1 MKDINSKK
9 KLLVVGVVMVAV
21 LMIGVAVVAVNV
33 GSSPTNH
40 IRLAVVPAQ
49 DVRNYVGLSETL
61 NVSHINQSNIPFALM
76 GLPVAS
82 GIIGYYNVTGDFIN
96 TVLEIYS
103 LELQQGTSARQEFD
117 GFWSEYNGSAMITG
131 GYTPHSNG
139 TYKGFRFFVG
149 SVPYQDAGSTG
160 VSYESVGF
168 SGQYVFIISFT
179 SPGEVGPNPGFP
191 QAEINAMLGA

>member
-1 MKDINSKK
+1 MTHRKR
-9 KLLVVGVVMVAV
+9 LGLVVGVLLVIV
-21 LMIGVAVVAVNV
+21 LMIGVVVVVSNDS
-33 GSSPTNH
+33 SSPLNH

-49 DVRNYVGLSETL
+49 DVKKYVGLSETL
-61 NVSHINQSNIPFALM
+61 NISYINQSSIPFALM
-76 GLPVAS
+76 GLPIVS
-82 GIIGYYNVTGDFIN
+82 GIIGSYNVTGDFVN

-103 LELQQGTSARQEFD
+103 LELQQGTSARQVFD
-117 GFWSEYNGSAMITG
+117 NAWLQYNESAMITG

-149 SVPYQDAGSTG
+149 SVPYQDAGLTG

-168 SGQYVFIISFT
+168 SGQYIFIISFT